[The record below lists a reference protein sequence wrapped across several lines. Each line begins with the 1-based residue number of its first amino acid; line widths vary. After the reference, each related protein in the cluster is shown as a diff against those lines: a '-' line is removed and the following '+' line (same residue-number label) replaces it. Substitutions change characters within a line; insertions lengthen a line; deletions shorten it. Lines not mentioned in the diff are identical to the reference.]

1 MIEEIWDVFPTPVNP
16 REALWTT
23 FPRRGRKGG
32 IRRAEDA
39 REARV
44 ARGDRESGAED
55 PARGPAAV
63 RDAVPP

>member
-1 MIEEIWDVFPTPVNP
+1 MEDLWSLSPLINP

-23 FPRRGRKGG
+23 FLRRGRKGG
-32 IRRAEDA
+32 KRRVQKAK
-39 REARV
+39 EAR
-44 ARGDRESGAED
+44 AAQGDRESGVTD

>member
-1 MIEEIWDVFPTPVNP
+1 MEDLWSLSPLINP

-23 FPRRGRKGG
+23 FLRRGRKGG
-32 IRRAEDA
+32 RKRVQ
-39 REARV
+39 EAKETRV
-44 ARGDRESGAED
+44 AQGDRESGVKD